1 MRQVYEPPTSHIKF
15 TPLSDKRIRIPY
27 LVKDHASSHGVK
39 SSTPQAG
46 SLPNLLTLA
55 NDKLKW
61 RLKCSTPLGFQK
73 QADYCVAP
81 CIGLRNSQ
89 VKSR

>member
-1 MRQVYEPPTSHIKF
+1 MRQVYGPPSSQIKF
-15 TPLSDKRIRIPY
+15 TPLSDKRIPY

-61 RLKCSTPLGFQK
+61 RLNCSTPSGFQK
-73 QADYCVAP
+73 KADSCVAP
-81 CIGLRNSQ
+81 CIRLRTSQ
-89 VKSR
+89 VKSG